1 MRGAGSD
8 AAGRRT
14 QRKGPPSGAVIGH
27 FESPLQRPLVAS
39 GRDGSK
45 LAVVATKQTPCRV
58 RAEYSPILSGQSSHI
73 FRAQNFERLTSFWP
87 SEAAIFG
94 DRSIEAFLGAAA
106 SILVK
111 RRSRVPRRRRRRH
124 PCLRMDSLNC
134 SRGRGRDESPAAEA
148 GMSLASRSRATSRRY
163 AFSLAAR
170 FVA

>member
-1 MRGAGSD
+1 
-8 AAGRRT
+8 
-14 QRKGPPSGAVIGH
+14 VIGH

-73 FRAQNFERLTSFWP
+73 FRAQNFERLTNFWP

-111 RRSRVPRRRRRRH
+111 RRGRVPN
-124 PCLRMDSLNC
+124 LAV
-134 SRGRGRDESPAAEA
+134 GAIPA
-148 GMSLASRSRATSRRY
+148 
-163 AFSLAAR
+163 
-170 FVA
+170 